1 MEIHGPWVGRLVYLP
16 SSTGS
21 NWEVSL
27 FKYTP
32 TYGVGLCGKFVP
44 CLSRTSRHV
53 MCPVERTIQFLAINF
68 MSLQLIFSCFFA
80 AVQAP
85 HVSEKVSP
93 SCLDKS
99 LSADQTRIPSNDTSQ
114 HLHTMKS
121 GEIWTH
127 TQPPGPASM
136 VPSSPTCALSGRS
149 ASAPS
154 TALELLASEEF
165 HRALQMDLL
174 ANLRP
179 KAESR
184 RSSAYIG
191 IKRSTRWCSDKH
203 VSGLI

>member
-44 CLSRTSRHV
+44 CLSQNLASCHVSCRTDNTVPCNKLHV
-53 MCPVERTIQFLAINF
+53 VTVD
-68 MSLQLIFSCFFA
+68 LQLFFA